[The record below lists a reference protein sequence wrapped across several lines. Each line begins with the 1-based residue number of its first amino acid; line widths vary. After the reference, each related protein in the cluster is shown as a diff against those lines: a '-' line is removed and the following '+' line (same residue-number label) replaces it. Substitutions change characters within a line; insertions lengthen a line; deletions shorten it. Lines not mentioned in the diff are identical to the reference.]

1 MSLFKSITTF
11 GGLTLISRIT
21 GFVRDVLIANFLGA
35 SILADAFFVALK
47 LPNLF
52 RRFFAEGA
60 FNAAFVPIF
69 SGKLES
75 KGEKD
80 AVKFADN
87 SISFLFWF
95 LLLFVLLFEVFM
107 PVIIW
112 GFAPG
117 FAEIE
122 GKLELASDLSRIT
135 FPYLLFISIVSLQSG
150 VISSFGK
157 FAAYGASPIIL
168 NLTMIASLFLP
179 EAYFT
184 SHAHALS
191 FGVSLAGFL
200 QILWLRYNLK
210 KMGLHLSLNWNP
222 FKLKITQS
230 VRDLLR
236 KIGPGIVGAGVYQVN
251 LFIDTILVSLVA
263 EGAVSWLYYSQR
275 LNQLPLGVV
284 GAAVGVALLPVLS
297 KHIKAKD
304 EKEACKSQN
313 RAIFYALML
322 SVPASVALI
331 VMAKPIIAAL
341 FQHGAFGQFET
352 EMTSVALVALSF
364 GLPAYVLVKALAPN
378 FFARGDTKTPVKYAV
393 ISMIVN
399 IVLNIALMIPF
410 GHVGIAAATSVS
422 AWVTVVLY
430 YVGLKRAKH
439 INIDRTLM
447 FNIDKI
453 LVASLL
459 MGGVLY
465 GLLYGA
471 DMYFVGWMNG
481 ALGLR
486 VVLLG
491 SMILFGLASFVIF
504 ARLLGV
510 INFADVKS
518 ACKKNKG

>member
-35 SILADAFFVALK
+35 SFVADAFFVALK

-75 KGEKD
+75 KSKEN

-95 LLLFVLLFEVFM
+95 LLLFVLLFEIFM

-112 GFAPG
+112 CFAPG
-117 FAEIE
+117 FAEVE
-122 GKLELASDLSRIT
+122 GKLGLASDLSRIT

-179 EAYFT
+179 NSWFL
-184 SHAHALS
+184 SNGHALA
-191 FGVSLAGFL
+191 FAVSLAGFL

-210 KMGLHLSLNWNP
+210 KIGVNLSLNWNP
-222 FKLKITQS
+222 FKLKVTDS

-297 KHIKAKD
+297 KNIKAKD
-304 EKEACKSQN
+304 EKAACESQN
-313 RAIFYALML
+313 NAIFYALIL

-341 FQHGAFGQFET
+341 FQHGRFGMFET
-352 EMTSVALVALSF
+352 EMTSIALVALSF

-378 FFARGDTKTPVKYAV
+378 FFARGDTKTPVRYAI
-393 ISMIVN
+393 ISMVVN
-399 IVLNIALMIPF
+399 IVLNIVLMIPY

-422 AWVTVVLY
+422 AWVTVFLY
-430 YVGLKRAKH
+430 YRGLKRAKH
-439 INIDRTLM
+439 INVDRALI

-453 LVASLL
+453 ILASVM

-465 GLLYGA
+465 GLLYGTELWFA
-471 DMYFVGWMNG
+471 GWMNG
-481 ALGLR
+481 SIGLR
-486 VVLLG
+486 VMILG
-491 SMILFGLASFVIF
+491 FMVLFGLVSFVIF
-504 ARLLGV
+504 AKLLGV
-510 INFADVKS
+510 INFQEMKTS
-518 ACKKNKG
+518 FRRKKG